1 MSRYIEMN
9 RAAVLDLWATRR
21 YDTSEIAHLLTMR
34 ECDVARRRGAGL
46 QGECTASGV
55 LG

>member
-34 ECDVARRRGAGL
+34 ECDVERIIHSDRELRRRA
-46 QGECTASGV
+46 A
-55 LG
+55 